1 GKRKSKRKPVK
12 VLKATLDKQ
21 FNCLFCNHEK
31 SIECKL
37 DHQNKVGHLS
47 CKVCDVSWQCPITYL
62 DEAVDVYSA
71 WIDACENVNKD
82 RGSSRQ
88 TRGDEEDQEGEYE
101 SRPRA
106 AAANYD
112 DEEEDDDY

>member
-1 GKRKSKRKPVK
+1 GKRKSNRKPVK
-12 VLKATLDKQ
+12 RLKPELDKQ

-31 SIECKL
+31 SIECKI

-82 RGSSRQ
+82 RGSSRRA
-88 TRGDEEDQEGEYE
+88 RGDEEEEQEEGYE
-101 SRPRA
+101 SRPRPA
-106 AAANYD
+106 ATYD

>member
-1 GKRKSKRKPVK
+1 MVTS
-12 VLKATLDKQ
+12 
-21 FNCLFCNHEK
+21 F
-31 SIECKL
+31 S

-88 TRGDEEDQEGEYE
+88 TRGDEEDQEGEYD